1 MIEKDVINLTKSTG
15 VSVDWADAHSATT
28 ARCQE
33 NYVNKKKS
41 HFINQDIT
49 SRHGFYLIIIRNLDM
64 TSSLI
69 CNKKVYLLS
78 RVKLQNKS

>member
-1 MIEKDVINLTKSTG
+1 MIEKDVINLTKTTG
-15 VSVDWADAHSATT
+15 VCVDWADAHSATT

-33 NYVNKKKS
+33 NYVNKKKANS
-41 HFINQDIT
+41 LIKTLRLGMTFIL
-49 SRHGFYLIIIRNLDM
+49 SLRNLDM